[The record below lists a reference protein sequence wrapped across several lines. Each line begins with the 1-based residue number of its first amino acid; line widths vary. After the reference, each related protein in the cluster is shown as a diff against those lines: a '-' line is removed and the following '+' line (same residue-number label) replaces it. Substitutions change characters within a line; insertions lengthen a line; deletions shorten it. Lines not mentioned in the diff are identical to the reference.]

1 MLKLISIVIPVFN
14 EEKNIPLIFDE
25 IKNVFSTLLQY
36 DLEIIFVN
44 DGSSDNSLLEIL
56 KLSREDNRVKGL
68 DFSRNFG
75 KEPATS
81 AGCHFAQGD
90 AVVTMDGD
98 LQHPPSLIPQF
109 LKLWESGAEVVY
121 TVRKENRG
129 AGWFKKISSKLFYW
143 LFNRVSEVPTESGTT
158 DFRLMDKKVIEVF
171 RKFPERE
178 RMFRGMIDWMGYKRE
193 KIEFVAPDR
202 VNGNASYSY
211 KKLFQLAL
219 NSFTSFSL
227 LPLRLAGYIGVVII
241 VVSGLLLTAMLIT
254 RWFIDPT
261 MFTPIAILGVS
272 NMFLIGIVLIS
283 LGFIALYIARIHN
296 EVINRPL
303 YIVREKIHPVKSTE
317 GGAKQ
322 FNGVNIVEEK
332 E

>member
-1 MLKLISIVIPVFN
+1 MSKMISVVIPVFN
-14 EEKNIPLIFDE
+14 EEKNIPLVFDE
-25 IKNVFSTLLQY
+25 VKNVFSPLTEY
-36 DLEIIFVN
+36 DFEIIFVN

-56 KLSREDNRVKGL
+56 KLSRVDNRVKGL

-81 AGCHFAQGD
+81 AGCHFAEGD
-90 AVVTMDGD
+90 AVITIDAD

-109 LKLWESGAEVVY
+109 LKLWEGGTEVVY
-121 TVRKENRG
+121 TVRKENKG
-129 AGWFKKISSKLFYW
+129 AGWFKKLSSKLFYFI
-143 LFNRVSEVPTESGTT
+143 FNRVSEVQTESGTT
-158 DFRLMDKKVIEVF
+158 DFRLMDKNVIEVF
-171 RKFPERE
+171 RQFPERE
-178 RMFRGMIDWMGYKRE
+178 RMFRGMIDWMGYKRA
-193 KIEFVAPDR
+193 KIEFVARDR
-202 VNGNASYSY
+202 INGDASYSY

-241 VVSGLLLTAMLIT
+241 VVSGLLLSVMLIT

-283 LGFIALYIARIHN
+283 LGFIALYIARIHS

-303 YIVREKIHPVKSTE
+303 YIVREK
-317 GGAKQ
+317 
-322 FNGVNIVEEK
+322 VNMIENK
-332 E
+332 

>member
-1 MLKLISIVIPVFN
+1 MTKLISIVIPVFN
-14 EEKNIPLIFDE
+14 EEKNIPLVFGE
-25 IKNVFSTLLQY
+25 VKKVFSTRPEY
-36 DLEIIFVN
+36 DFEMIFVN
-44 DGSSDNSLLEIL
+44 DGSSDNSFLEIL
-56 KLSREDNRVKGL
+56 KLSQENTQVKGL

-81 AGCHFAQGD
+81 AGCHAANGD
-90 AVVTMDGD
+90 AVITMDAD
-98 LQHPPSLIPQF
+98 LQHPPVLILKF
-109 LKLWESGAEVVY
+109 LELWEKGTEVVY

-129 AGWFKKISSKLFYW
+129 AGWFKKLSSKIFYW
-143 LFNRVSEVPTESGTT
+143 MFNKVSEVKTESGTT

-193 KIEFVAPDR
+193 KIEFIAPDR
-202 VNGNASYSY
+202 IHGNANYSYS
-211 KKLFQLAL
+211 KLFQLAI

-227 LPLRLAGYIGVVII
+227 LPLRLAGYIGIFI
-241 VVSGLLLTAMLIT
+241 MTISGLLLTGMLIT
-254 RWFIDPT
+254 DWFINPD

-303 YIVREKIHPVKSTE
+303 YIVREK
-317 GGAKQ
+317 
-322 FNGVNIVEEK
+322 VNFSEK
-332 E
+332 D

>member
-1 MLKLISIVIPVFN
+1 MSKMISVVIPVFN
-14 EEKNIPLIFDE
+14 EEKNIPLVFDE
-25 IKNVFSTLLQY
+25 VKNVFSPLTEY
-36 DLEIIFVN
+36 DFEIIFVN

-56 KLSREDNRVKGL
+56 KLSRVDNRVKGL

-81 AGCHFAQGD
+81 AGCHFAEGD
-90 AVVTMDGD
+90 AVITIDAD

-109 LKLWESGAEVVY
+109 LKLWEGGTEVVY
-121 TVRKENRG
+121 TVRKENKG
-129 AGWFKKISSKLFYW
+129 AGWFKKLSSKLFYFI
-143 LFNRVSEVPTESGTT
+143 FNRVSEVQTESGTT

-171 RKFPERE
+171 RQFPERE
-178 RMFRGMIDWMGYKRE
+178 RMFRGMIDWMGYKRA
-193 KIEFVAPDR
+193 KIEFVARDR
-202 VNGNASYSY
+202 INGDASYSY

-241 VVSGLLLTAMLIT
+241 VVSGLLLSVMLIT

-283 LGFIALYIARIHN
+283 LGFIALYIARIHS

-303 YIVREKIHPVKSTE
+303 YIVREK
-317 GGAKQ
+317 
-322 FNGVNIVEEK
+322 VNMIENK
-332 E
+332 

>member
-1 MLKLISIVIPVFN
+1 MAKLISVVIPVFN
-14 EEKNIPLIFDE
+14 EEKNIPL
-25 IKNVFSTLLQY
+25 VFAEVEKTFLTRPQY
-36 DLEIIFVN
+36 DFEVIFVN

-56 KLSREDNRVKGL
+56 RLARADNRVKSL

-81 AGCHFAQGD
+81 AGCHVAEGD
-90 AVVTMDGD
+90 AVITMDAD
-98 LQHPPSLIPQF
+98 LQHPPVLILKF
-109 LKLWESGAEVVY
+109 LELWEGGAEVVY

-129 AGWFKKISSKLFYW
+129 ASFFKKLSSKVFYW
-143 LFNRVSEVPTESGTT
+143 LFNKVSEVRTESGTT

-171 RKFPERE
+171 RVFPERE
-178 RMFRGMIDWMGYKRE
+178 RMFRGMIDWMGYKRA
-193 KIEFVAPDR
+193 KVEFIAGER
-202 VNGNASYSY
+202 LHGTANYSY
-211 KKLFQLAL
+211 NKLFQLAL

-227 LPLRLAGYIGVVII
+227 LPLRLAGYVGII
-241 VVSGLLLTAMLIT
+241 IIFLSGLLLLAMLIAN
-254 RWFIDPT
+254 WFIDPN

-303 YIVREKIHPVKSTE
+303 YIVREK
-317 GGAKQ
+317 
-322 FNGVNIVEEK
+322 VNIIEN
-332 E
+332 

>member
-1 MLKLISIVIPVFN
+1 MAKLISIVIPVFN
-14 EEKNIPLIFDE
+14 EEQNIPL
-25 IKNVFSTLLQY
+25 VFEEVKKTLSGHPEY
-36 DLEIIFVN
+36 AFEVIFVN
-44 DGSSDNSLLEIL
+44 DGSADNSLLEIL
-56 KLSREDNRVKGL
+56 KLSREDSRVKGL

-81 AGCHFAQGD
+81 AGCHVAQGD
-90 AVVTMDGD
+90 AVITMDAD
-98 LQHPPSLIPQF
+98 LQHPPALIPQF
-109 LKLWESGAEVVY
+109 LALWEQGTEVVY

-129 AGWFKKISSKLFYW
+129 AGLFKKLSSKMFYW
-143 LFNRVSEVPTESGTT
+143 LFNKVSEVKTESGTT

-193 KIEFVAPDR
+193 KVEFVALER
-202 VNGNASYSY
+202 IHGMAKYSY
-211 KKLFQLAL
+211 NKLFQLAL

-227 LPLRLAGYIGVVII
+227 LPLRLAGYVGVLII
-241 VVSGLLLTAMLIT
+241 VVSGLLLAGMLIT
-254 RWFIDPT
+254 DWLIDPN

-303 YIVREKIHPVKSTE
+303 YIVREK
-317 GGAKQ
+317 
-322 FNGVNIVEEK
+322 VNIKEE
-332 E
+332 